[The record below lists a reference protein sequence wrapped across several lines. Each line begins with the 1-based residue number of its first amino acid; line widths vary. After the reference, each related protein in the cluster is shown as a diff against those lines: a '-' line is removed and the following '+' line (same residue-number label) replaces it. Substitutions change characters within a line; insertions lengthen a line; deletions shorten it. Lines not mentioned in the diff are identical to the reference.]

1 MITTKEELIV
11 KLRSINACES
21 AIDYIDGQPDLQ
33 TAWENCRPS
42 YLWWLVRHTV
52 KLTPQQSVEFAKVSA
67 VYAKFVAERAAERAA
82 EWAAEGA
89 AEWAAGAAGRA
100 ERGVEGV
107 ADGYDERYEECD
119 DARVQA
125 GEELG

>member
-82 EWAAEGA
+82 EWAAERAEWA
-89 AEWAAGAAGRA
+89 AEWAEAAA
-100 ERGVEGV
+100 E
-107 ADGYDERYEECD
+107 
-119 DARVQA
+119 QA
-125 GEELG
+125 GGEAGWDDEGAEMDAE

>member
-82 EWAAEGA
+82 EWAAE
-89 AEWAAGAAGRA
+89 WAAH
-100 ERGVEGV
+100 ENGVMTPREYINSRWSMEQV
-107 ADGYDERYEECD
+107 L
-119 DARVQA
+119 
-125 GEELG
+125 EELDNI